1 MNYIHHNAQIGKNVT
16 VGPFSYISEHVEIGD
31 GTKIE
36 SNVVIMDYVKIGCNC
51 HIFPGAVIGA
61 TPQDLKFKG
70 EISWVEIGDNCSLRE
85 CVTVNRGTE
94 ASGKLKTRIGNNCLI
109 MSYSHVAHDCYIGN
123 NVVLASFT
131 GLAGETEIHDYAI
144 LGGKTGTHQFTRIG
158 AHVMT
163 MGGSLVGKDVPPY
176 IIAGHLPLSYGGV
189 NRIGLRRRGFATPK
203 IEEIS
208 SIYKAIYQSNL
219 NTTDACNKVEQ
230 DFPQT
235 EERDLILNFIRSS
248 KRGIIR
254 RAVNLDEIE
263 GF

>member
-1 MNYIHHNAQIGKNVT
+1 MNYIHPDAKLGANVT
-16 VGPFSYISEHVEIGD
+16 VGAFSCISEHVEIGD
-31 GTKIE
+31 GTIIE
-36 SNVVIMDYVKIGCNC
+36 SNAVIMDYVKIGSNC

-61 TPQDLKFKG
+61 IPQDLKFSG
-70 EISWVEIGDNCSLRE
+70 EISWVEIGDDCVLRE

-94 ASGKLKTRIGNNCLI
+94 ASGKNKTVIGNNCLI
-109 MSYSHVAHDCYIGN
+109 MSYSHIAHDCRIGN
-123 NVVLASFT
+123 NVVMASFT
-131 GLAGETEIHDYAI
+131 GLAGETDIHDFAI

-176 IIAGHLPLSYGGV
+176 IIVGHLPLSYGGV
-189 NRIGLRRRGFATPK
+189 NRIGLRRRGFANAK

-208 SIYKAIYQSNL
+208 LIYKIIYQGTL

-230 DFPQT
+230 EFPQT

-248 KRGIIR
+248 KRGIVHRIISPG
-254 RAVNLDEIE
+254 ETE
-263 GF
+263 

>member
-16 VGPFSYISEHVEIGD
+16 IGPFSYIAEHVEIGD

-36 SNVVIMDYVKIGCNC
+36 SNVVIMDYVKIGSNC
-51 HIFPGAVIGA
+51 HVFPGAVIGA

-70 EISWVEIGDNCSLRE
+70 EISWVEIGDNCSIRE
-85 CVTVNRGTE
+85 CATVNRGTE
-94 ASGKLKTRIGNNCLI
+94 ASGKLKTKIGDNCLI
-109 MSYSHVAHDCYIGN
+109 MSYSHIAHDCCIGN

-131 GLAGETEIHDYAI
+131 GLAGETDIHDYAI

-158 AHVMT
+158 EHVMT
-163 MGGSLVGKDVPPY
+163 MGGSLVGKDIPPY

-189 NRIGLRRRGFATPK
+189 NRIGLRRRGFANPK

-208 SIYKAIYQSNL
+208 AIYKVIYQNNL
-219 NTTDACNKVEQ
+219 NTTDACSKVEQ

-254 RAVNLDEIE
+254 RVVSLDEME
-263 GF
+263 AF

>member
-1 MNYIHHNAQIGKNVT
+1 MNHIHPNAKTGANVT
-16 VGPFSYISEHVEIGD
+16 IGPFSSIAEHVEIGD
-31 GTKIE
+31 GTIIE

-61 TPQDLKFKG
+61 IPQDLKFSG
-70 EISWVEIGDNCSLRE
+70 EISWVEIGDNCVLRE

-94 ASGKLKTRIGNNCLI
+94 ASGKKKTVIGNNCLI
-109 MSYSHVAHDCYIGN
+109 MSYSHIAHDCRIGN
-123 NVVLASFT
+123 NVVMASFT
-131 GLAGETEIHDYAI
+131 GLAGETDIHDYAI

-176 IIAGHLPLSYGGV
+176 IIVGHLPLSYGGV
-189 NRIGLRRRGFATPK
+189 NRIGLRRRGFVNAK

-208 SIYKAIYQSNL
+208 SIYKIIYHGAL

-230 DFPQT
+230 EFPQT
-235 EERDLILNFIRSS
+235 EERDLILDFIRSS
-248 KRGIIR
+248 KRGIVHRIISP
-254 RAVNLDEIE
+254 DETE
-263 GF
+263 

>member
-1 MNYIHHNAQIGKNVT
+1 MNCIHPNAKLGKNVT
-16 VGPFSYISEHVEIGD
+16 VGPFSSIAEHVEIGE

-36 SNVVIMDYVKIGCNC
+36 SNVVIMDYVKIGSNC
-51 HIFPGAVIGA
+51 HIFPGAVLGA
-61 TPQDLKFKG
+61 APQDLKFKG
-70 EISWVEIGDNCSLRE
+70 EISWVEVGDDCSIRE

-94 ASGKLKTRIGNNCLI
+94 ASGKLKTKIGDNCLI
-109 MSYSHVAHDCYIGN
+109 MSYSHVAHDCCIGN

-131 GLAGETEIHDYAI
+131 GLAGETDIDDYAI

-163 MGGSLVGKDVPPY
+163 MGGSLVGKDIPPY

-189 NRIGLRRRGFATPK
+189 NRIGLRRRGFATQK

-208 SIYKAIYQSNL
+208 SIYKIIYQGNL
-219 NTTDACNKVEQ
+219 NATDACNKVEQ

-248 KRGIIR
+248 KRGVIR
-254 RAVNLDEIE
+254 RVVNLDEME
-263 GF
+263 AF

>member
-1 MNYIHHNAQIGKNVT
+1 MNYIHPNAQIGKNAT
-16 VGPFSYISEHVEIGD
+16 IGSFSSIAEHVEIGE

-36 SNVVIMDYVKIGCNC
+36 SNVVIMDYVKIGRNC

-61 TPQDLKFKG
+61 IPQDLKFKD

-94 ASGKLKTRIGNNCLI
+94 ASGKLRTKIGDNCLI
-109 MSYSHVAHDCYIGN
+109 MSYSHVAHDCSIGN

-131 GLAGETEIHDYAI
+131 GLAGETDIHDFAI

-176 IIAGHLPLSYGGV
+176 IIVGHLPLSYGGV
-189 NRIGLRRRGFATPK
+189 NRIGLRRRGFATAK

-208 SIYKAIYQSNL
+208 SIYKIIYQGNL
-219 NTTDACNKVEQ
+219 NTTDACNRIEQ
-230 DFPQT
+230 EFMQT
-235 EERDLILNFIRSS
+235 DERDLILNFIRSS
-248 KRGIIR
+248 KRGIVHRIISP
-254 RAVNLDEIE
+254 DETE
-263 GF
+263 TF

>member
-1 MNYIHHNAQIGKNVT
+1 MNYIHPNAKIGKNVT
-16 VGPFSYISEHVEIGD
+16 VGPFSSISEHVEIGD

-36 SNVVIMDYVKIGCNC
+36 SNVVIMDYVKIGSNC

-61 TPQDLKFKG
+61 VPQDLKFKG
-70 EISWVEIGDNCSLRE
+70 ETSWVEIGDNCVLRE

-94 ASGKLKTRIGNNCLI
+94 ASGKMKTSIGNNCLI
-109 MSYSHVAHDCYIGN
+109 MSYSHIAHDCFIGN
-123 NVVLASFT
+123 NVVLSSFT
-131 GLAGETEIHDYAI
+131 GLAGETNIYDYAI

-163 MGGSLVGKDVPPY
+163 MGGSLVGKDIPPY

-208 SIYKAIYQSNL
+208 SIYKTIYQSNL

-254 RAVNLDEIE
+254 RDASSDDLDE
-263 GF
+263 F

>member
-1 MNYIHHNAQIGKNVT
+1 MNSIHHNAKIGKNVT
-16 VGPFSYISEHVEIGD
+16 VGPFSSISEHVEIGE

-36 SNVVIMDYVKIGCNC
+36 SNVVIMDYVKIGSNC

-61 TPQDLKFKG
+61 IPQDLKFKG
-70 EISWVEIGDNCSLRE
+70 EISWVEIGNNCSLRE
-85 CVTVNRGTE
+85 YVTVNRGTE
-94 ASGKLKTRIGNNCLI
+94 ASRKLKTEIGNDCLI
-109 MSYSHVAHDCYIGN
+109 MSYSHVAHDCFIGN

-131 GLAGETEIHDYAI
+131 GLAGETDIYDYAI

-158 AHVMT
+158 AHAMT
-163 MGGSLVGKDVPPY
+163 MGGSLVGKDIPPY

-189 NRIGLRRRGFATPK
+189 NRIGLRRRGFAAPK

-208 SIYKAIYQSNL
+208 SIYKVIYQSNL

-254 RAVNLDEIE
+254 RDASSDELE
-263 GF
+263 DF